1 MPTDPN
7 APIEVT
13 LAGPPGHQP
22 LLTHFAT
29 VCTALRATLRHVER
43 CITGDDAETDYEVVD
58 LKKSSASIKV
68 FPERAMNGRYSEIH
82 QLFDDS
88 LSAIQNGRGLD
99 PRLDYKAIRSFQSFT
114 APLNKEG
121 NSLSIDGLQLT
132 SRFTAELKK
141 LLEPEISSRGS
152 VTGLLE
158 AVTTHENNIFTL
170 YPPIRNEEVAC
181 RFDKNQLEFV
191 LAAHGKNVTVY
202 GLLHFAKGQS
212 CPVRAD
218 VDTFDVHPDEAD
230 LPGMMDLF
238 GITSGNGVESV
249 QAVRELR
256 DEWE

>member
-7 APIEVT
+7 APVKLT
-13 LAGPPGHQP
+13 LDGPPGHQP

-43 CITGDDAETDYEVVD
+43 CITGEDADTDYEIVD
-58 LKKSSASIKV
+58 LKKSSATIEAL
-68 FPERAMNGRYSEIH
+68 PEHTMNGRYMEVH
-82 QLFDDS
+82 QLFYDS
-88 LSAIQNGRGLD
+88 LAAIQHGRRLD
-99 PRLDYKAIRSFQSFT
+99 PRLDYQAIRSFQQFT
-114 APLNKEG
+114 PPLNKEG

-141 LLEPEISSRGS
+141 LLEPEISSSGS

-158 AVTTHENNIFTL
+158 AVTTHENNVFTL
-170 YPPIRNEEVAC
+170 YPPIRNEAVAC

-212 CPVRAD
+212 CPVRVD
-218 VDTFDVHPDEAD
+218 VDTFDAHPDEAD

-238 GITSGNGVESV
+238 GITSGNGIDSV